1 MKETKAFDINILRII
16 ALTTSIIG
24 AVGSLYFM
32 FNASRNQNSILLIIL
47 FTSWVLSPFVG
58 LFFAIKISNRWKIN
72 SRKLFYWLTI
82 ILTIGSLIAY
92 SGVLTPPK
100 TKLTFLFL
108 LVPLISLLAIIIL
121 SRRGFR
127 NKTPQNIEL

>member
-1 MKETKAFDINILRII
+1 MTETNTFDKNILRTI

-47 FTSWVLSPFVG
+47 FTGWVLSPFVG
-58 LFFAIKISNRWKIN
+58 LFFAIKISNRWTIN
-72 SRKLFYWLTI
+72 SRKLFYWLTM

-92 SGVLTPPK
+92 SGILTPSK

-108 LVPLISLLAIIIL
+108 VIPLMSLLLIIIFIARVRKL
-121 SRRGFR
+121 K
-127 NKTPQNIEL
+127 NK